1 MPSADS
7 PRGWSGISA
16 TQQQLMGLCDLDSM
30 RQKEQM
36 HSTGHHDSQREKETV
51 EGGENEWWAN

>member
-51 EGGENEWWAN
+51 EGGENE